1 VAAVAV
7 LTRPR
12 LLTALMLL
20 AHPKVLALAN
30 QTRTLL
36 AAVTNATISHDSP
49 GTARGPSVEHKG
61 PIILG
66 YGEDAPLYRQ
76 GEAIVDN
83 LPMIQV
89 RGTRR
94 HTLNSCMHL
103 YYT

>member
-1 VAAVAV
+1 MAAVAV

-36 AAVTNATISHDSP
+36 AAVTNATISHDAA
-49 GTARGPSVEHKG
+49 GTAPSSVEHKG

-76 GEAIVDN
+76 GETIIDN

-89 RGTRR
+89 RVRR
-94 HTLNSCMHL
+94 VWPGASRTFL
-103 YYT
+103 